1 MFSTMLVRCVCLL
14 TILALSTVKCNNI
27 EKRIAGLKQRLRQEI
42 EEDQR
47 TTDSKEPGATTK
59 PFKLHDYY
67 DLVVPISDKSLIKP
81 IMENYI
87 KPNNHNIVKGNLSTI
102 HDLELPKRQQNS
114 PKKKKLER
122 LPINQVHNKNRV
134 TPANI
139 FHRRFYLDE
148 EERNKPQK
156 WTHCLDLITPRLK
169 GYKDDWAPK
178 QVTHNDGDVRRLAH
192 LLSLNTS
199 EYTKEEIIST
209 LYQISNIRLR
219 IFQWDYTAL
228 TTILNI
234 IIKSSVHDFRS
245 LKSGLKEL
253 FKGWHLDT
261 SMVATF
267 LKQTRIFRPPCIEVS
282 EYGGSTKTTG
292 GVRISKPYKQ
302 QNNKDRDEDDCDEI
316 N

>member
-1 MFSTMLVRCVCLL
+1 MFARLAGAL
-14 TILALSTVKCNNI
+14 TTATTTNI
-27 EKRIAGLKQRLRQEI
+27 ETATDRLKQQSQQKDQEKPN
-42 EEDQR
+42 
-47 TTDSKEPGATTK
+47 SKETTK
-59 PFKLHDYY
+59 SFKQHDYY
-67 DLVVPISDKSLIKP
+67 DFVITEPEQLLIKP
-81 IMENYI
+81 IMENYP
-87 KPNNHNIVKGNLSTI
+87 KPKDRNLGKGNRNTTHDVKIPKVQRKST
-102 HDLELPKRQQNS
+102 R
-114 PKKKKLER
+114 KKLER
-122 LPINQVHNKNRV
+122 LPLNAVNNKNRV
-134 TPANI
+134 TPANV
-139 FHRRFYLDE
+139 FHRRYYLDE

-178 QVTHNDGDVRRLAH
+178 QVTHTDGDVRRLAH

-228 TTILNI
+228 TTIFNV
-234 IIKSSVHDFRS
+234 IIKDSEHSFRS
-245 LKSGLKEL
+245 LKGGLKEL
-253 FKGWHLDT
+253 FRGWHLDT

-292 GVRISKPYKQ
+292 GYRISKPSINYGHH
-302 QNNKDRDEDDCDEI
+302 KDRDNEDCDD
-316 N
+316 